1 MENQVES
8 LSISL
13 GTQMPWIEIMWRLEK
28 SPIVFQYFFLTP
40 QYVYS
45 FKVSTGKTSEQVK

>member
-13 GTQMPWIEIMWRLEK
+13 GSQMPWIEIMWRLEK
-28 SPIVFQYFFLTP
+28 SPIVFQYVFFNTIVCL
-40 QYVYS
+40 
-45 FKVSTGKTSEQVK
+45 